1 MFWVALIVLLG
12 VLRQCEGGNL
22 RRGDCGI
29 SSDVRIIISV
39 TESYL
44 DILSNWLVFYYRVC
58 PDLSLIHL
66 LCFDSGLQE
75 PMAAYGLP
83 CRSTFS
89 SNTHKSVFTKRVEVA
104 MELLDSGYDV
114 MMTDIDAMFVKSPF
128 WDISREIS
136 QHGADVISSRGFFPP
151 KVGLT
156 YGASL
161 CMGFIH
167 FHSSTATRV
176 LMREFLRDAVE
187 KKWYVECLLSL
198 SPFNTSHILLPPPKS
213 LLLSPIDYLT

>member
-1 MFWVALIVLLG
+1 MFWVASIVLLG

-104 MELLDSGYDV
+104 MTTSASDMS
-114 MMTDIDAMFVKSPF
+114 TRRKS
-128 WDISREIS
+128 
-136 QHGADVISSRGFFPP
+136 
-151 KVGLT
+151 
-156 YGASL
+156 SL
-161 CMGFIH
+161 
-167 FHSSTATRV
+167 R
-176 LMREFLRDAVE
+176 
-187 KKWYVECLLSL
+187 KKTPL
-198 SPFNTSHILLPPPKS
+198 SPLPSLLP
-213 LLLSPIDYLT
+213 SPCPFAGL